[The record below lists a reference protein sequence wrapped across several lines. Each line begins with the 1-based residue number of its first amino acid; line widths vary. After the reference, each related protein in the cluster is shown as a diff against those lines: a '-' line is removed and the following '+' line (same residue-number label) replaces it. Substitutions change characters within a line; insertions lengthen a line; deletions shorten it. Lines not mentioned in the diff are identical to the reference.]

1 MFLSAGCLLAFCS
14 GSVSKQS
21 ARTGMNQLGGV
32 SCPSGV
38 GTSMLWSIGRIQLVY
53 GYNCRNNLC
62 DIIPDISP
70 KLALPGN

>member
-1 MFLSAGCLLAFCS
+1 
-14 GSVSKQS
+14 
-21 ARTGMNQLGGV
+21 MNQLGGV